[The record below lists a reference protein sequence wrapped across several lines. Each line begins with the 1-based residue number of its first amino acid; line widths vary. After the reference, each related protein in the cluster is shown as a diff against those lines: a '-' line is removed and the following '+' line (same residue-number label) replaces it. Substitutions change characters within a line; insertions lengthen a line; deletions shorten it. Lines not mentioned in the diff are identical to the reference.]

1 MLALQRVV
9 EKARSLGLLVIVDS
23 KRNDIAATA
32 TAYAEAVLG
41 GVSVDGQRFEVW
53 PGDAMTINPY
63 LGRDAVE
70 PFLTC
75 ARRVQ
80 GGVYVLVRTSNPGA
94 GLFQDLSVGSG
105 PSKPLYQIVGETVAA
120 WTEENLG
127 KSGFGDVG
135 ARRRCDASRGTG
147 QLRRL
152 LPRVPFLVPGYGA
165 QGGKSADV
173 AAAFRA
179 DGLGAIVN
187 SSRGITASFP
197 PQEKDWPAAV
207 VAATMSAVKDLRSAT
222 PMGNL

>member
-1 MLALQRVV
+1 M
-9 EKARSLGLLVIVDS
+9 
-23 KRNDIAATA
+23 
-32 TAYAEAVLG
+32 
-41 GVSVDGQRFEVW
+41 
-53 PGDAMTINPY
+53 
-63 LGRDAVE
+63 
-70 PFLTC
+70 
-75 ARRVQ
+75 
-80 GGVYVLVRTSNPGA
+80 
-94 GLFQDLSVGSG
+94 
-105 PSKPLYQIVGETVAA
+105 GETVAA

-127 KSGFGDVG
+127 KCGFGDVG
-135 ARRRCDASRGTG
+135 AVVGATHPEELA

-165 QGGKSADV
+165 QGGSAADA